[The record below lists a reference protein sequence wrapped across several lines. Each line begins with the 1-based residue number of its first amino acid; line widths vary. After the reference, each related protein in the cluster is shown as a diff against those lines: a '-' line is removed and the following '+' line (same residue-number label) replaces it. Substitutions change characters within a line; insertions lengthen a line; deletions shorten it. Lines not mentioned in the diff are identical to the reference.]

1 MGVWLKLKVSSG
13 EEWDRMGKKAKFSEV
28 GHVLY

>member
-1 MGVWLKLKVSSG
+1 MSVGLKVNVSSG
-13 EEWDRMGKKAKFSEV
+13 EEWDRVGKKAKFSEV